1 MLVPDTKDYF
11 GFGGLKMKQK
21 SVSKKERLAS
31 LLDRIKIDPFLT
43 DEELAESFNV
53 SIQTIRLDRLEL
65 GIPELRER
73 IKSVAEDNYSKVKSL
88 QGKEIMGELVDL
100 NLGVSGISILETD
113 NVFAFERT
121 NVVKGQYIFAQA
133 ESLAIAVID
142 SSVALIG
149 VANIKYKSPV
159 FAGDKLIAK
168 AEVVRTRGNKY
179 FVWVFI
185 KVKQAEVFRGK
196 FILVSFSK

>member
-1 MLVPDTKDYF
+1 
-11 GFGGLKMKQK
+11 MKQK
-21 SVSKKERLAS
+21 GVSKKERQNG
-31 LLDRIKIDPFLT
+31 LLERIKNDPFLT
-43 DEELAESFNV
+43 DEELAEAFNV

-65 GIPELRER
+65 AIPELRER
-73 IKSVAEDNYSKVKSL
+73 IKNVAEKNYSKVKSL
-88 QGKEIMGELVDL
+88 QGREIIGELVDL
-100 NLGVSGISILETD
+100 ELGASGISILETD
-113 NVFAFERT
+113 SNFAFEKT
-121 NVVKGQYIFAQA
+121 NVIKGQYIFAQA

-142 SSVALIG
+142 ADVALIG
-149 VANIKYKSPV
+149 VANIKYKNPV

-185 KVKQAEVFRGK
+185 RVKQVEVFRGK

>member
-1 MLVPDTKDYF
+1 
-11 GFGGLKMKQK
+11 MKQK
-21 SVSKKERLAS
+21 GISKKERQGS
-31 LLDRIKIDPFLT
+31 LLEQMKTDPFLT

-73 IKSVAEDNYSKVKSL
+73 IKSVAEDNYTKVRSL

-100 NLGVSGISILETD
+100 DLGVSGISILETD
-113 NVFAFERT
+113 SDFAFEKT

-142 SSVALIG
+142 ANVALIG

-168 AEVVRTRGNKY
+168 AEVVRTRGNKF

-185 KVKQAEVFRGK
+185 KVKQVEVFRGK

>member
-1 MLVPDTKDYF
+1 
-11 GFGGLKMKQK
+11 MKQK
-21 SVSKKERLAS
+21 SISKKERQGS
-31 LLDRIKIDPFLT
+31 LLEQMKISPFLT
-43 DEELAESFNV
+43 DEELSESFNV

-73 IKSVAEDNYSKVKSL
+73 IKNVAEDNYTKVRSL

-113 NVFAFERT
+113 SDFAFEKT

-142 SSVALIG
+142 ANVALIG

-168 AEVVRTRGNKY
+168 AEVVRTRGNKF

-185 KVKQAEVFRGK
+185 KVKQTEVFRGK
-196 FILVSFSK
+196 FILVALDKAEQSE

>member
-1 MLVPDTKDYF
+1 MINAAKAAFVP
-11 GFGGLKMKQK
+11 GGVYMRQK
-21 SVSKKERLAS
+21 GISKKKRQSFLLERLKA
-31 LLDRIKIDPFLT
+31 DPFLT
-43 DEELAESFNV
+43 DEELAESFSV
-53 SIQTIRLDRLEL
+53 SIQTIRLDRLEM

-73 IKSVAEDNYSKVKSL
+73 IKNVAEKNYTKVRSL

-100 NLGVSGISILETD
+100 NLGKSGISILDTD
-113 NVFAFERT
+113 STFAFERT

-142 SSVALIG
+142 ANVALIG
-149 VANIKYKSPV
+149 VANIKYKRPV

-168 AEVVRTRGNKY
+168 AEVIRTRGNKF

-185 KVKQAEVFRGK
+185 RVKQDEVFRGK
-196 FILVSFSK
+196 FILVSFDK

>member
-1 MLVPDTKDYF
+1 MQPVNM
-11 GFGGLKMKQK
+11 GGLDMNQK
-21 SVSKKERLAS
+21 GASKKERLDS
-31 LLDRIKIDPFLT
+31 LLNKIQNDPFLT

-73 IKSVAEDNYSKVKSL
+73 IKNVAEKNYPKVKSL
-88 QGKEIMGELVDL
+88 QGKEIIGELVDL
-100 NLGVSGISILETD
+100 ELGVSGISILETD
-113 NVFAFERT
+113 NSFAFEKT

-142 SSVALIG
+142 ASVALIG
-149 VANIKYKSPV
+149 VANIKYKNPV

-168 AEVVRTRGNKY
+168 AEVVRTRANKY

-185 KVKQAEVFRGK
+185 RVKQVEVFRGK
-196 FILVSFSK
+196 FILVSFSKQ

>member
-1 MLVPDTKDYF
+1 
-11 GFGGLKMKQK
+11 MKQRGI
-21 SVSKKERLAS
+21 SKKVRLAS
-31 LLDRIKIDPFLT
+31 LADKIKTDPFIT
-43 DEELAESFNV
+43 DEELAETFSV

-73 IKSVAEDNYSKVKSL
+73 IKNVAEDNYTKVRSL

-100 NLGVSGISILETD
+100 DLGVSGISILETD
-113 NVFAFERT
+113 NTFAFEKT

-142 SSVALIG
+142 ANVALIG

-185 KVKQAEVFRGK
+185 KVKQTEVFRGK

>member
-1 MLVPDTKDYF
+1 MR
-11 GFGGLKMKQK
+11 QK
-21 SVSKKERLAS
+21 GISKKKRQSFLLERLKA
-31 LLDRIKIDPFLT
+31 DPFLT
-43 DEELAESFNV
+43 DEELAESFSV
-53 SIQTIRLDRLEL
+53 SIQTIRLDRLEM

-73 IKSVAEDNYSKVKSL
+73 IKNVAEKNYTKVRSL

-100 NLGVSGISILETD
+100 NLGKSGSSILDTD
-113 NVFAFERT
+113 STFAFERT

-142 SSVALIG
+142 ANVALIG
-149 VANIKYKSPV
+149 VANIKYKRPV

-168 AEVVRTRGNKY
+168 AEVIRTRGNKF

-185 KVKQAEVFRGK
+185 RVKQDEVFRGK
-196 FILVSFSK
+196 FILVSFDK

>member
-1 MLVPDTKDYF
+1 
-11 GFGGLKMKQK
+11 MKQQGI
-21 SVSKKERLAS
+21 SKKERLAS
-31 LLDRIKIDPFLT
+31 LSDRIKADPFLT
-43 DEELAESFNV
+43 DEELAECFNV

-73 IKSVAEDNYSKVKSL
+73 IKNVAEENYTKVRSL

-100 NLGVSGISILETD
+100 NLGVSGISILDTD
-113 NVFAFERT
+113 SSFAFEKT

-142 SSVALIG
+142 ANIALIG

-168 AEVVRTRGNKY
+168 AEVVRNRGNKY

-185 KVKQAEVFRGK
+185 RVKQTEVFRGK
-196 FILVSFSK
+196 FILVSFSN

>member
-1 MLVPDTKDYF
+1 
-11 GFGGLKMKQK
+11 MKQK
-21 SVSKKERLAS
+21 GISKRERLAS
-31 LLDRIKIDPFLT
+31 LLDKIKINPFLT
-43 DEELAESFNV
+43 DEELAEGFNV

-73 IKSVAEDNYSKVKSL
+73 IKNVAEDNYTKVRSL

-113 NVFAFERT
+113 NNFAFEKT

-142 SSVALIG
+142 ANVALIG